1 MELQRFTSEYDEI
14 EDRLCLIGEDAA
26 GAKIRIWITR
36 RLFERLLPLL
46 LRWLD
51 SQTEDLPRGDLM
63 QGFAQAAARAEL
75 KPQPPV
81 RAHAEAP
88 SWLAAKVDVNTTP
101 ERLLLTLHPA
111 GADTASTAARLPLS
125 ATLLRQWLAILHGL
139 CQRAGWS
146 PDLWPEWI
154 AEPDRPA
161 QESRLRLH

>member
-1 MELQRFTSEYDEI
+1 MEIQRFTSEYDEI
-14 EDRLCLIGEDAA
+14 EDRLSLIGEDAQ
-26 GAKIRIWITR
+26 GAKVRIWITR
-36 RLFERLLPLL
+36 RLFERLLPVL

-51 SQTEDLPRGDLM
+51 NQTQDLPRGDLM
-63 QGFAQAAARAEL
+63 QGFAQAAAQAEL
-75 KPQPPV
+75 KPQAPV

-88 SWLAAKVDVNTTP
+88 SWLAAKVDINTTP

-111 GADTASTAARLPLS
+111 GAGEAGSLARLPLS

-139 CQRAGWS
+139 SQRSGWS

-154 AEPDRPA
+154 AESNRPA